1 MIFSNYLYLECQYF
15 YLGFVFKPL
24 GSFAAGMK
32 ELVSWNL
39 KHTLWEQED
48 EGEQCAESV
57 RHDHGP
63 CGLVCSG
70 ALGHPQSSSLQ
81 LSVYRI
87 IVKSIGVI
95 SARNCEPEICRLFLS
110 CHKKSSCL
118 AMLGELGRY
127 PLLVRSLVQTIIYK
141 WIFLNSE
148 KRDSHSLVSEAVNEI
163 DNLGIDDWLYRVTQV
178 DKLQNISFHPG

>member
-1 MIFSNYLYLECQYF
+1 MKVNNALNLFDMTMARVALYAVEHWGILSLPASSFQSIESLLKALE
-15 YLGFVFKPL
+15 
-24 GSFAAGMK
+24 SF
-32 ELVSWNL
+32 L
-39 KHTLWEQED
+39 
-48 EGEQCAESV
+48 
-57 RHDHGP
+57 
-63 CGLVCSG
+63 
-70 ALGHPQSSSLQ
+70 
-81 LSVYRI
+81 
-87 IVKSIGVI
+87 
-95 SARNCEPEICRLFLS
+95 PETVNQKVCRLFLS